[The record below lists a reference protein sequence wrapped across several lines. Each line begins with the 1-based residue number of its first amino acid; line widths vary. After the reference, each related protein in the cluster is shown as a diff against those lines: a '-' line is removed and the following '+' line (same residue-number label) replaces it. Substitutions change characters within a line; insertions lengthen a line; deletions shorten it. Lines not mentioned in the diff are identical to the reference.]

1 MACIDDDWENFLTE
15 GTIILSNE
23 KQTAK
28 KDINKVYSENDK
40 ISQSMNSMNSI
51 NKKLSSLT
59 HSPMPVT
66 ATTTATAPAMVHKSQ
81 IKKGSVRNANIRDIV
96 DDSGDD
102 GVDDIE
108 DDIDPATI
116 FDNENESILDS
127 VGLNDDGEGEGGEGE
142 CDENVDNRK
151 PICSNIYIS
160 TKTKISYLNMPID
173 IKRVFCNIP
182 ISPYSTTSECII
194 KKQIKVSTTD
204 PE

>member
-66 ATTTATAPAMVHKSQ
+66 ATATTT
-81 IKKGSVRNANIRDIV
+81 
-96 DDSGDD
+96 
-102 GVDDIE
+102 
-108 DDIDPATI
+108 TI
-116 FDNENESILDS
+116 QSHLLPD
-127 VGLNDDGEGEGGEGE
+127 
-142 CDENVDNRK
+142 R
-151 PICSNIYIS
+151 
-160 TKTKISYLNMPID
+160 
-173 IKRVFCNIP
+173 
-182 ISPYSTTSECII
+182 
-194 KKQIKVSTTD
+194 
-204 PE
+204 